1 MVFFNVGKLDYRI
14 YRYELCVNAA
24 LYIWSWAHATTV
36 CVNLTTFK
44 KKVVRHDCVEAP
56 F

>member
-24 LYIWSWAHATTV
+24 LYLELGTRDNGLRQPDNV
-36 CVNLTTFK
+36 
-44 KKVVRHDCVEAP
+44 
-56 F
+56 